1 MEVSSL
7 VISLARPAV
16 PVLEHIAVCSD
27 LPLTKKGKGYA
38 CPQKLTSMRLIF
50 FQIAGMPNMRS
61 RGPESDSKP
70 APWTALENM
79 KKALS
84 VTVIDKD
91 LPRGH
96 LYSTKVI
103 M

>member
-7 VISLARPAV
+7 VISLARPA
-16 PVLEHIAVCSD
+16 VLEHIAVCSD

-61 RGPESDSKP
+61 RGPESVQQR
-70 APWTALENM
+70 L
-79 KKALS
+79 
-84 VTVIDKD
+84 
-91 LPRGH
+91 
-96 LYSTKVI
+96 
-103 M
+103 

>member
-27 LPLTKKGKGYA
+27 LPLTKKGKGYT

-61 RGPESDSKP
+61 RGPESVQQR
-70 APWTALENM
+70 L
-79 KKALS
+79 
-84 VTVIDKD
+84 
-91 LPRGH
+91 
-96 LYSTKVI
+96 
-103 M
+103 